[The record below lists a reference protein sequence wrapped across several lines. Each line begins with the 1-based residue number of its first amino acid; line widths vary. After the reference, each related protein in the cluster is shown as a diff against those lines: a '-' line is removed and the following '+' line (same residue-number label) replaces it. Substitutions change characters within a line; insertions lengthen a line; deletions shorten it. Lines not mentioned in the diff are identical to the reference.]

1 MQNRSF
7 DFKASW
13 DKLNDGLHLIIQVK
27 RGIALEDGRKIS
39 FAEWMGL
46 YNLVVSWCTV
56 TEDKKK
62 DELYQNLTK
71 FFETV
76 VEEEYG
82 ELKTKRGFVLLKEYL
97 HRMENFS
104 QAAKM
109 ITNIFAY
116 MARYYIPSQQQNQ
129 GAGLEVRPV
138 LEAALVRWRSKA
150 YEPLK
155 NKLLD
160 ALLQLVTAER
170 DGEKVDKTLLSNM
183 VQGYIKIGLPPAE
196 NPVSYYKKEF
206 QDPFIKATKDYYI
219 AESDAFI
226 QANTVSNYMQKA
238 EERILQEEELATQY
252 LHNTTRVD
260 LVRACEEV
268 LINRHNTQLQD
279 EFQKMLRDDKSE
291 DMRRFHYLLSRIAGG
306 VDRSAETMKQF
317 LTQVG
322 TGIVKDHSAK
332 LTSRTNLKD
341 STPLILALL
350 DLHKKYSDILKR
362 CFSDS
367 KLFCQALDEAFG
379 VFINQKAGE
388 FLMSEVLNNYVDSIM
403 SGAERIE
410 DELLYQQLDSVV
422 RLFTYFHDKDIFY
435 DAFRRSLSKRLLTQK
450 VKEEWERHFLQRLKI
465 TCGDAYT
472 KKLEGMFNDVK
483 ISQDQF
489 NPNFQGWC
497 EKSKLDLE
505 CQLSV
510 TVLNDT
516 FWPSTSRSVI
526 NVAVDF
532 LPCTKAF
539 EDFYGGPA
547 QKKMLIWLYQQGDTT
562 VVHTAAGVG
571 GKKGAEYFLNM
582 SCTQASICLLFNQA
596 AQWRFKDLMEQL
608 GTTEE
613 ALKYAITPL
622 LYTADRVFTNKGPG
636 GKGKPVVKTA
646 DGKPEAI
653 TWDSLVDDDVLTVVA
668 IKTAKKKIVYPA
680 GKQLPRPKG
689 SGPAAPTVNPDHEL
703 VLKEREL
710 KMQLALVRVMKARVT
725 FTQQALIAEASDQLA
740 KFFMADPRIMKKQI
754 EILMERNFMRRDP
767 EDQRKIH
774 YCA

>member
-7 DFKASW
+7 DFKSSW
-13 DKLNDGLHLIIQVK
+13 EKLDAGLHLIIQVK
-27 RGIALEDGRKIS
+27 RGIALDGKKIS
-39 FAEWMGL
+39 FADWMAL
-46 YNLVVSWCTV
+46 YNIVVSWCTV

-62 DELYQNLTK
+62 DELYGNLTK
-71 FFETV
+71 FFENV
-76 VEEEYG
+76 VDEEYAQ
-82 ELKTKRGFVLLKEYL
+82 LKSKRGFVLLKEYL

-104 QAAKM
+104 GAANM
-109 ITNIFAY
+109 IKNIFAY
-116 MARYYIPSQQQNQ
+116 MQRYWIPSQQQNQ

-138 LEAALVRWRSKA
+138 FEAALVRWRSKA
-150 YEPLK
+150 YDPLK
-155 NKLLD
+155 SKLLD
-160 ALLQLVTAER
+160 ALLQLVAAER

-206 QDPFIKATKDYYI
+206 QDPFIKATKEYYI

-238 EERILQEEELATQY
+238 EERILQEEELATSY
-252 LHNTTRVD
+252 LHNTTKVD

-322 TGIVKDHSAK
+322 TGIVKDHSTK
-332 LTSRTNLKD
+332 LTQRTNLKD

-388 FLMSEVLNNYVDSIM
+388 FLMSEVLNNYVDSVM

-410 DELLYQQLDSVV
+410 DELLYTQLDSVV

-450 VKEEWERHFLQRLKI
+450 VKEEWERHFLQRLKV

-483 ISQDQF
+483 ISNDQF
-489 NPNFQGWC
+489 NPNFREWC
-497 EKSKLDLE
+497 SKKKVELE
-505 CQLSV
+505 CELSV
-510 TVLNDT
+510 TVLNDNY
-516 FWPSTSRSVI
+516 WPATARVQLTP
-526 NVAVDF
+526 ALDF
-532 LPCTKAF
+532 SPCTKAF
-539 EDFYGGPA
+539 EEFYGCAA

-562 VVHTAAGVG
+562 VVHTPAPVG
-571 GKKGAEYFLNM
+571 GKKSKDFLLNM
-582 SCTQASICLLFNQA
+582 SCTQASICLLFNQS
-596 AQWRFKDLMEQL
+596 QTWRFKDIIEQL
-608 GTTEE
+608 GTTED

-622 LYTADRVFTNKGPG
+622 LYTADRVFANKGKD
-636 GKGKPVVKTA
+636 GKGKPQNKTA
-646 DGKPEAI
+646 DGKPEPI
-653 TWDSLVDDDVLTVVA
+653 TWDSLVDEDVIA
-668 IKTAKKKIVYPA
+668 IVPIKSAKVKVVYPP
-680 GKQLPRPKG
+680 GKQLPRPNNPNAGK
-689 SGPAAPTVNPDHEL
+689 SQDPTPQDQ

-725 FTQQALIAEASDQLA
+725 YTQQQLIAEATDQLA